1 MSLNVGDTAPDFTM
15 PAESGKTVSLA
26 DYSGK
31 YLVLYFY
38 PKDNTPGCTVEAKDF
53 SALKKDFTKAG
64 CEILGVS
71 RDSVKKHE
79 NFIAKQDLTISLGAD
94 LEGKVTEDYGVWVE
108 KKMYGKTYM
117 GIQRATFLIGPDGK
131 IVEIWP
137 KVKVKNHA
145 EDVLARVQAA

>member
-53 SALKKDFTKAG
+53 SALKKDFTKAS